1 MVNLIRLM
9 NQYSEKSMR
18 RNAIAFLLLTASISF
33 VRGVTAASTTLS
45 PPLTPPLVSE
55 PQDVERDDAIH
66 STESS
71 DPLLA
76 TNHHHQKKKRLNL
89 ETMSQSLR
97 RMEYAVRGKVVSAA
111 DKIAEE
117 LEQLKK
123 EGKAFTKYPFDHIVY
138 TNIGNPH
145 SLGQRPLTWPRQ
157 VMALVDLPD
166 AAGVDHPEVDKLFPK
181 SAIQR
186 AVEIKAG
193 LGKFSGSGAYTHSKG
208 VYMIRCDV
216 ARFIAERDG
225 GVPSDPESIFL
236 TNGASSGIH
245 MILQAL
251 ISTDRSIRTGVMI
264 PIPQYPIY
272 SATVD
277 LLEGVKV
284 GYYLNE
290 EKEWALDL
298 HELER
303 AYQEAT
309 DAGITVNS
317 LVLINPGNP
326 TGQVLSKENVQDV
339 VRFCCQHDLVLL
351 ADEVYQE
358 NVYNGEFY
366 SCKRAAFDCG
376 LLEDVELVSFHSISK
391 GVFGECGRRGGY
403 MELTGIDEGVTDEL
417 YKLASSSLCATVSGQ
432 IMVSLMVRGPDVSDP
447 EYETHQAQQRA
458 IYESLRRRS
467 HIVSSG
473 LNAIPG
479 FQCQP
484 LAGAMYAFPSINMP
498 PKAIAHAAALGES
511 PDTLY
516 CVSLLQAT
524 GICVVPASGFGQK
537 SGRFGFRTTI
547 LPDEKELERCMQLLA
562 EHYQQFVEE
571 YA

>member
-1 MVNLIRLM
+1 
-9 NQYSEKSMR
+9 MR
-18 RNAIAFLLLTASISF
+18 IAILLLAAPL
-33 VRGVTAASTTLS
+33 VGGVSAASTTLS
-45 PPLTPPLVSE
+45 PLTTPVVSDASSEFASTIPLKEDTELSIPLT
-55 PQDVERDDAIH
+55 A
-66 STESS
+66 ES
-71 DPLLA
+71 
-76 TNHHHQKKKRLNL
+76 KKKRLNL
-89 ETMSQSLR
+89 ESMSQSLR

-111 DKIAEE
+111 DKIADELEE
-117 LEQLKK
+117 LRESGEILS
-123 EGKAFTKYPFDHIVY
+123 KYPFDHIVY

-145 SLGQRPLTWPRQ
+145 SLGQTPLTWPRQ
-157 VMALVDLPD
+157 VMALVDLPE
-166 AAGVDHPEVDKLFPK
+166 AAGVDHPAVGQLFPK

-193 LGKFSGSGAYTHSKG
+193 LGKYSGSGAYTHSKG
-208 VYMIRCDV
+208 VYSIRCDV
-216 ARFIAERDG
+216 AHFIEQRDG
-225 GVPSDPESIFL
+225 GVASDPESIFL

-290 EKEWALDL
+290 EAEWALDL
-298 HELER
+298 NELER

-358 NVYNGEFY
+358 NVYDGEFY

-376 LLEDVELVSFHSISK
+376 LLDDIELVSFHSISK

-432 IMVSLMVRGPDVSDP
+432 IMVSLMVRGPDPSEP
-447 EYETHQAQQRA
+447 EFETHKAEQRA
-458 IYESLRRRS
+458 IYESLKRRS

-484 LAGAMYAFPSINMP
+484 SAGAMYAFPSITMP
-498 PKAIAHAAALGES
+498 PKAIAHAAEIGET
-511 PDTLY
+511 PDSLY
-516 CVSLLQAT
+516 CLSLLQAT

-547 LPDEKELERCMQLLA
+547 LPDEKELERCMHLMAQ
-562 EHYQQFVEE
+562 HYQQFVED